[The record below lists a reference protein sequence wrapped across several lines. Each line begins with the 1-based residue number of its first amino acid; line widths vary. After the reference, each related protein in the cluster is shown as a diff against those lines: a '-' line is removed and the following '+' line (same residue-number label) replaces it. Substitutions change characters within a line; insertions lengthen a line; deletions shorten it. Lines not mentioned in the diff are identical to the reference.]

1 MADCPSAHRGS
12 IPLRTASYIP
22 VAPIGLER
30 DATNVKVGSSN
41 LSRDAN
47 TRLAQLVAASLL
59 QSEGRKFEPFTE
71 YQFMRARDVITNAL
85 IPRLVKRR

>member
-1 MADCPSAHRGS
+1 MAILYERRSNGRRISPCSS
-12 IPLRTASYIP
+12 N
-22 VAPIGLER
+22 GLER

-59 QSEGRKFEPFTE
+59 QSEGRKFEPYTE
-71 YQFMRARDVITNAL
+71 YHGSQANLVEAL
-85 IPRLVKRR
+85 V